1 MYAIFFL
8 FPYIRITTYVVFF
21 SRFAVVG
28 GGSAF
33 CVCFVCWFVVVVVGG
48 VREGGYNFDIHH
60 QLQTSQF
67 LCICDLLS

>member
-48 VREGGYNFDIHH
+48 GQRRGI
-60 QLQTSQF
+60 
-67 LCICDLLS
+67 